1 MNESTPNI
9 EDNDLTFDEAQS
21 TYQDE
26 QRVEMEPLK
35 SVDDY
40 LQQGYYAHQSV
51 VGHCLT
57 FAEGNEGFYCLML
70 VSDESSKTPILVT
83 TEVTQKEK
91 RSDLQFIRSLSSS
104 FGLKPAV
111 IKVVD
116 EESLVNEI
124 STLKVAEISD
134 ASEVESV
141 DTDLSDAKRM
151 FNEIIVEG
159 IVSSASDV
167 DICYFPRASYY
178 AFAVGGK
185 MTARKPLSQENAKL
199 MINAMFNTESEN
211 MTSSL
216 EDEQIIFN
224 NLNVVVSVPKQD
236 GGSTSE
242 NVRLRAEKTYAHNGY
257 TLSIRIIRTGQSDD
271 FSLEQ
276 LGFEPSQLEA
286 LRYLLKTPT
295 GIILIVGPT
304 GHGKSVTLKA
314 LYEEMDKE

>member
-124 STLKVAEISD
+124 STLPNFISGPI
-134 ASEVESV
+134 
-141 DTDLSDAKRM
+141 R
-151 FNEIIVEG
+151 
-159 IVSSASDV
+159 
-167 DICYFPRASYY
+167 
-178 AFAVGGK
+178 
-185 MTARKPLSQENAKL
+185 
-199 MINAMFNTESEN
+199 
-211 MTSSL
+211 
-216 EDEQIIFN
+216 
-224 NLNVVVSVPKQD
+224 
-236 GGSTSE
+236 
-242 NVRLRAEKTYAHNGY
+242 Y
-257 TLSIRIIRTGQSDD
+257 TLNWFI
-271 FSLEQ
+271 
-276 LGFEPSQLEA
+276 GFAAISN
-286 LRYLLKTPT
+286 LLLHFFCGFNHVHNSCSHPYK
-295 GIILIVGPT
+295 
-304 GHGKSVTLKA
+304 KK
-314 LYEEMDKE
+314 Y